1 MINKRRETS
10 IVTHKNNKIGILSN
24 FSFVTPNI
32 LPTIP
37 PNSSAITVLKLDT
50 AINNA

>member
-10 IVTHKNNKIGILSN
+10 IITHKTIKIGILSN
-24 FSFVTPNI
+24 FSFVTPNM
-32 LPTIP
+32 LPTIAP
-37 PNSSAITVLKLDT
+37 DSSAITALKLET

>member
-1 MINKRRETS
+1 MINKRRATS
-10 IVTHKNNKIGILSN
+10 IIAHKNTKIGILSN

-32 LPTIP
+32 LPAIP
-37 PNSSAITVLKLDT
+37 PNSSAITALKLDT